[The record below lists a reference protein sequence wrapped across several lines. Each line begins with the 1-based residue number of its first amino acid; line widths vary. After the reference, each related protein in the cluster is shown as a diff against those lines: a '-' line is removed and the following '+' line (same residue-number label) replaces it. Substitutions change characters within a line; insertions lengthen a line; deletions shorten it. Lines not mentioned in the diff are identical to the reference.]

1 MCGTAPLIG
10 ALVRLWSYKVVG
22 PGHELANTTTDRN
35 GHFYIQGK
43 DSSLLPLNVRLKIKH
58 HCETPTL
65 CTRKLNLPLPPK
77 YVVRGPN
84 VEKWFDAG
92 RLNVAYKVIQYEESV
107 PAGNKTLARYE

>member
-1 MCGTAPLIG
+1 METLPLLGFLFIPTLAFREQHIGVHGQLMCGTAPLIG

-58 HCETPTL
+58 HCETPT
-65 CTRKLNLPLPPK
+65 
-77 YVVRGPN
+77 VRRWP
-84 VEKWFDAG
+84 
-92 RLNVAYKVIQYEESV
+92 
-107 PAGNKTLARYE
+107 